1 MKKLIVVIFLLSI
14 SISTKCQNVFG
25 FQYKTTEAKQV
36 IVTDVYKNSPAEKCG
51 LKMGDYL
58 SFINDTPLA
67 NLTLDE
73 VQKIFTNSP
82 VTNNKLKYTRDNKQ
96 LICTINK
103 EPLES
108 FEFSCLSGNCNN
120 GECELQSVL
129 GYTIK
134 GNCKNGSINGQAKFY
149 VDNKLVFS
157 GMVVNNIRNGQ
168 GTRYLETGKMESN
181 FENGKAVGKGK
192 YTLNDSSYIV
202 GNLVNGAFEGDA
214 DWYNPYHEVYKKL
227 VYKNGKVEK
236 STEVNTTA
244 ETQHS
249 SGDYEQSLAE
259 LNAFIQSAFDKTFEV
274 KDKKIINYFKGG
286 KAEANITDLYKVV
299 KLPKYNY
306 VYLICKDD
314 NKCVYSSYTQYNH
327 PEFTFQ
333 CENEA
338 NMDKTFDLL
347 SRFWFELTG
356 TDSRIKFTN
365 SELLNIQNIENREV
379 VLLDVDKSEP
389 AYSSLK
395 KMLNKTVKA
404 SYLFMN
410 YDFESYNGRIII
422 DDKNSYTVKKIKVAL
437 ASSEIVEH
445 TQDKGTSIDSDKYKS
460 NIEVLNNN
468 TVQKTNEKVNDGVA
482 EFKSGDRVVIE
493 IGLLDNHF
501 VENGK
506 SKYDGETGVVV
517 ELEFD
522 DVFGTYWGK
531 IKMDSDKKVVEFN
544 DIGIKSVTQ
553 TNNSVQQN
561 ISDNDNYIV
570 ISEKEFVVREYKK
583 GDKVLIQINSMDDH
597 FRMRGKSPYNGETGI
612 VVELEYDDLDNS
624 YSGKIK
630 MDSDKK
636 VVEFNDIW
644 VKLLR

>member
-1 MKKLIVVIFLLSI
+1 
-14 SISTKCQNVFG
+14 
-25 FQYKTTEAKQV
+25 
-36 IVTDVYKNSPAEKCG
+36 
-51 LKMGDYL
+51 
-58 SFINDTPLA
+58 
-67 NLTLDE
+67 
-73 VQKIFTNSP
+73 
-82 VTNNKLKYTRDNKQ
+82 
-96 LICTINK
+96 
-103 EPLES
+103 
-108 FEFSCLSGNCNN
+108 
-120 GECELQSVL
+120 
-129 GYTIK
+129 
-134 GNCKNGSINGQAKFY
+134 
-149 VDNKLVFS
+149 
-157 GMVVNNIRNGQ
+157 
-168 GTRYLETGKMESN
+168 
-181 FENGKAVGKGK
+181 
-192 YTLNDSSYIV
+192 
-202 GNLVNGAFEGDA
+202 
-214 DWYNPYHEVYKKL
+214 
-227 VYKNGKVEK
+227 
-236 STEVNTTA
+236 
-244 ETQHS
+244 
-249 SGDYEQSLAE
+249 
-259 LNAFIQSAFDKTFEV
+259 
-274 KDKKIINYFKGG
+274 
-286 KAEANITDLYKVV
+286 
-299 KLPKYNY
+299 
-306 VYLICKDD
+306 
-314 NKCVYSSYTQYNH
+314 
-327 PEFTFQ
+327 
-333 CENEA
+333 
-338 NMDKTFDLL
+338 
-347 SRFWFELTG
+347 
-356 TDSRIKFTN
+356 
-365 SELLNIQNIENREV
+365 
-379 VLLDVDKSEP
+379 
-389 AYSSLK
+389 
-395 KMLNKTVKA
+395 
-404 SYLFMN
+404 MN

-468 TVQKTNEKVNDGVA
+468 TVQKTNEKENVGVA
-482 EFKSGDRVVIE
+482 EFKRGDRGVIE
-493 IGLLDNHF
+493 KGLLDNHF